1 MIDNGYTA
9 QVIHC
14 HPGAAGMTFTEFSHP
29 RMETA
34 LEEWAAS
41 GLTTTAI
48 RTELRRNFLASQT
61 TAAVHVEIE
70 PEPTVGGHT
79 VMAFIVRDRK
89 RQPRRRLTHAEHM
102 EIVDWYRA
110 DFDYR
115 EIAEAVGRE
124 PSTVASYLRRVGLM
138 GRAGA

>member
-14 HPGAAGMTFTEFSHP
+14 HPGAAGMTFTEFSHL

-48 RTELRRNFLASQT
+48 RTELHRNFLASQT
-61 TAAVHVEIE
+61 TAGVHIEME

-79 VMAFIVRDRK
+79 ITAFIVRDRK
-89 RQPRRRLTHAEHM
+89 RQPRRLMTQAERN
-102 EIVDWYRA
+102 EIAEWHREG
-110 DFDYR
+110 FNYR
-115 EIAEAVGRE
+115 EIAEVVGRH
-124 PSTVASYLRRVGLM
+124 PTTIFMHLRRVGLM

>member
-14 HPGAAGMTFTEFSHP
+14 HPGAAGVTFTEFSHP

-34 LEEWAAS
+34 LEEWAAL

-48 RTELRRNFLASQT
+48 RTELRRTFLGSQC
-61 TAAVHVEIE
+61 AGLRVEIE
-70 PEPTVGGHT
+70 PELTVGGHT
-79 VMAFIVRDRK
+79 VTAFIVHK
-89 RQPRRRLTHAEHM
+89 RQRRTRRRLTLAEQN
-102 EIVDWYRA
+102 EITAWHQA
-110 DFDYR
+110 GFDYR

-124 PSTVASYLRRVGLM
+124 PSTVGSYLRRVGLT

>member
-48 RTELRRNFLASQT
+48 RTELRRGFPASQT
-61 TAAVHVEIE
+61 TAAVRVEIE

-79 VMAFIVRDRK
+79 VTAFIVRDRK
-89 RQPRRRLTHAEHM
+89 RQPRRRLTHAEQR